1 MQMHIKKLNV
11 VGCILYIAAH
21 PDDEN
26 TRLIAYLANEVLVQT
41 AYLSLTRGDGGQNL
55 IGPELNEA
63 LGVIRTQELLQARQA
78 DGSKQFF
85 SRAKDF
91 GFSKNPDE
99 TFKIW
104 NKEHLLSD
112 VVWIIRKFRPDI
124 IITSFSTEP
133 GTTHGHHTA
142 SAILA
147 HEAFDAAADKTR
159 FPEQLVY
166 VDVWQPKRLL
176 WNTSAFVFQH
186 ENYTTENK
194 IKLDV
199 GAFNPFLAKSYGE
212 VAAES
217 RSKHRSQGMGMGTT
231 RGEAFEY
238 LHAEKGHVPKKGIF
252 EDIDLSWNRVEGA
265 SALTGIF
272 NEAFHQYNPA
282 NPAVSADILLKAK
295 DILESLPDSY
305 WKQVKLNELQE
316 VIRNCLGMYME
327 AATAAS
333 TACPGETIKIKIQII
348 NRSKVPVELKKISYS
363 HTHNETSYSLPL
375 KYDIDKFINYDLPI
389 PDDMPYS
396 EPYWLKNQS
405 SRGMFHIGEQHLIGS
420 PKIHRPY
427 RLITP

>member
-11 VGCILYIAAH
+11 VGSVLYIAAH

-26 TRLIAYLANEVLVQT
+26 TRLIAYLANEALVQT

-55 IGPELNEA
+55 IGSELNEA
-63 LGVIRTQELLQARQA
+63 LGVIRTQELLQARRT
-78 DGSKQFF
+78 DGGKQFF
-85 SRAKDF
+85 SRAVDF

-142 SAILA
+142 SAIIA
-147 HEAFDAAADKTR
+147 HEAFDAAADNTK
-159 FPEQLVY
+159 FPQQLEH

-186 ENYTTENK
+186 EDYKAEHK
-194 IKLDV
+194 LKLDAGV
-199 GAFNPFLAKSYGE
+199 FNPFLGKSYGE

-217 RSKHRSQGMGMGTT
+217 RSKHRSQGMGIGST
-231 RGEAFEY
+231 RGETFEY
-238 LHAEKGHVPKKGIF
+238 LHHEKGHLPKKDIF

-272 NEAFHQYNPA
+272 NEAFHKYNPA
-282 NPAVSADILLKAK
+282 EPAASVDILLKAK
-295 DILESLPDSY
+295 EILDGLQDSY
-305 WKQVKLNELQE
+305 WKQIKLEELQD
-316 VIRNCLGMYME
+316 VIKNCLGLYVE
-327 AATAAS
+327 AATPEL

-348 NRSKVPVELKKISYS
+348 NRSKIPVKLEKISYS
-363 HTHNETSYSLPL
+363 NIHNETSCSLPL
-375 KYDIDKFINYDLPI
+375 KYDIDKFIKCDVHI

-396 EPYWLKNQS
+396 EPYWLRNQP
-405 SRGMFHIGEQHLIGS
+405 SRGMSISGNSI
-420 PKIHRPY
+420 
-427 RLITP
+427 